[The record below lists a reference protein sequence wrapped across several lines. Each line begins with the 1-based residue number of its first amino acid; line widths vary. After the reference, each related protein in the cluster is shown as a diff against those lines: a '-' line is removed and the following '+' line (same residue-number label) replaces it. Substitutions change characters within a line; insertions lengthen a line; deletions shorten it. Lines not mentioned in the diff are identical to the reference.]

1 MRSRSRQ
8 CLNDTHHGYSG
19 GASVRRS
26 GIISQQ
32 MATTFRP
39 RAARTGGS
47 SGSGPVRGDSAVVRI
62 RRVAVVASLLVLV
75 VAVIAYANAM
85 SGPSNT
91 ALGVRSVEWL
101 RDNGAASIVATVEN
115 WYYSLTAPSK
125 GGPTLRSLPQVGD
138 AAAARRTTPAATT
151 TPA

>member
-39 RAARTGGS
+39 RAARTRGS
-47 SGSGPVRGDSAVVRI
+47 SGSGPVRGDSAFVRI

-75 VAVIAYANAM
+75 VALIAYVNAM

-101 RDNGAASIVATVEN
+101 RDNGAADR
-115 WYYSLTAPSK
+115 K
-125 GGPTLRSLPQVGD
+125 GTRLNSSHVR
-138 AAAARRTTPAATT
+138 
-151 TPA
+151 